1 MSAFISDDAR
11 ACALVPLGRKKQKQE
26 RNGRQ
31 RTGQCLYI
39 AFFMYLTLRFS
50 VVLRFSTFFF
60 FVCVCFTGCQCLLL
74 RSLCGSSCLSAIG
87 HNRKRAYPHATAA
100 MYSVMVSAL
109 YSHVTS
115 LTSLY
120 TSGFQAG
127 NATPSKGRF
136 TSFFFF
142 SGSDAR
148 HLFFLYFCTF
158 LFRVFVFAVFGTAN
172 LFCQSRKRAGL
183 FSMRAS
189 LRLRV
194 L

>member
-1 MSAFISDDAR
+1 M
-11 ACALVPLGRKKQKQE
+11 
-26 RNGRQ
+26 
-31 RTGQCLYI
+31 
-39 AFFMYLTLRFS
+39 
-50 VVLRFSTFFF
+50 
-60 FVCVCFTGCQCLLL
+60 CFTGCQCLLL

-142 SGSDAR
+142 FFWFRRPSPFFFCIFVPFYFECLFLLYLGRQTFFVSHANALVYSQCAR
-148 HLFFLYFCTF
+148 PCVCEC
-158 LFRVFVFAVFGTAN
+158 FRFYYCAGVTRFVN
-172 LFCQSRKRAGL
+172 ISRVAL
-183 FSMRAS
+183 
-189 LRLRV
+189 V
-194 L
+194 LDFP

>member
-1 MSAFISDDAR
+1 
-11 ACALVPLGRKKQKQE
+11 
-26 RNGRQ
+26 
-31 RTGQCLYI
+31 
-39 AFFMYLTLRFS
+39 MYLTLRFS
-50 VVLRFSTFFF
+50 VVLRFSTSFFF
-60 FVCVCFTGCQCLLL
+60 VCFTGCQCLLL

-142 SGSDAR
+142 FF
-148 HLFFLYFCTF
+148 LVQTPVTFFFLYFCTF